1 MIRAVVNS
9 TPLIS
14 LSILGHMDLLKLLF
28 DEVVVPVS
36 VYEEVV
42 VQGQGRPGVK
52 DVIFAH
58 WLVKQSPNEQNTL
71 PPALLGLDRGE
82 LDVILLSKETKA
94 DWVLIDEKLGRKI
107 AATLGLQ
114 VMGTLG
120 ILLAAY
126 SAGFFSAK
134 EADDAL
140 ETLTANSI
148 RISPRLMQ
156 WFKARIVTINKM
168 LERT

>member
-9 TPLIS
+9 TPLIA
-14 LSILGHMDLLKLLF
+14 LSITGHFGVLKRLF
-28 DEVVVPVS
+28 DHVVVPIS

-42 VQGQGRPGVK
+42 IQGQGRPGMKEVTG
-52 DVIFAH
+52 AY
-58 WLVKQSPNEQNTL
+58 WLEKKAPNERISL
-71 PPALLGLDRGE
+71 SPALLGLDQGE
-82 LDVILLSKETKA
+82 LDVILLSQEIKA
-94 DWVLIDEKLGRKI
+94 DWALIDEKLGRKI
-107 AATLGLQ
+107 AATLGIP

-140 ETLTANSI
+140 ETLTVNSI
-148 RISPRLMQ
+148 RISPRLMK
-156 WFKARIVTINKM
+156 WFKAQIVAVK
-168 LERT
+168 